1 MLARQG
7 SSGVV
12 LRPPSSD
19 DVVRASG
26 PFGQDGCLEL
36 GGEPGEHVVL
46 ADEYAERGRGLT

>member
-7 SSGVV
+7 SVGVM
-12 LRPPSSD
+12 LESHSSD

-46 ADEYAERGRGLT
+46 ADEFAERGRGLA